1 MVVTLRHEAFSV
13 LPFKYL
19 ACMPL
24 SSRFVQLVQHFD
36 NPGGK
41 SITEGEFCCA
51 GKPASTISNLVP
63 CSSSASLSVLFI
75 RVIEKVFVGL
85 LRIVGNERGSQD
97 WLGSRYRL
105 GVMPLHP
112 RTTKHAEAWVRYTDI
127 HHRCV
132 VGEN

>member
-24 SSRFVQLVQHFD
+24 SSRFVQLVQRFD

-75 RVIEKVFVGL
+75 RVIENVFMEL
-85 LRIVGNERGSQD
+85 LPIVGNKRGSQD
-97 WLGSRYRL
+97 WLGSRYRP
-105 GVMPLHP
+105 GAMPLHP
-112 RTTKHAEAWVRYTDI
+112 RIMKRVEAWVRCTDI
-127 HHRCV
+127 HRRCV
-132 VGEN
+132 VGAN